1 MPGFN
6 IGGGDGPSNSP
17 DLHRSHRWEIINL
30 GGYVRSEHRMCAKS
44 LSLPTFAAEEEIV
57 MGAAIKYKFAKAINW
72 EDVQLSFYD
81 TVGLYASL
89 LKWQD
94 AVYTADAGI
103 KPASSY
109 KADAAF
115 TLVDGDGFPIGQEI
129 TLKNSW
135 PKSISH
141 SPLSYESS
149 DIKQIDI
156 TLSYD
161 WAEFVN
167 QGNNA

>member
-6 IGGGDGPSNSP
+6 IGGGDGPPSSA
-17 DLHRSHRWEIINL
+17 DLHRVHRWRIDYL
-30 GGYVRSEHRMCAKS
+30 GGYVNRDHLVYAKS
-44 LSLPTFAAEEEIV
+44 LNLPTFTAEEEVV

-81 TVGLYASL
+81 TAGLYEEL

-94 AVYTADAGI
+94 AVYTVAAGI
-103 KPASSY
+103 KPANSY
-109 KADAAF
+109 KTDAIF
-115 TLVDGDGFPIGQEI
+115 SLTDGNGDPSGPIVK
-129 TLKNSW
+129 LKNCW

-161 WAEFVN
+161 WAELS
-167 QGNNA
+167 GSGA